1 MNKKIIILCVIYIL
15 FIIFQYFNS
24 NYKEYQFKNSN
35 NSKKLNDNIIYNNIH
50 KEELNIKIY
59 DIITERINLLINHKM
74 NYQEW
79 LKYNQENIWVD
90 IDGHKYY
97 ICIWDYTNKNFYLE
111 AYPIEKYLNLSWD
124 DYLKEQ
130 NNELSFAKY
139 TTDKEL
145 LLNMYNDISEE
156 YNVYSNFFVS
166 PLYNKI
172 IRRNL
177 IPKMYNDGKYNTGLM
192 YISYEIENLSDT
204 NTLFYYRVLPIYII
218 IIFSLLSFIL
228 SIIIYSLD
236 TTNFILPLIIL
247 IILNLY
253 ITYYLGIQEL
263 YSTLQMEI
271 DKFTNISSGVL
282 SISFLISAS
291 IFILSALQKKS
302 NMKNLFQKAAFL
314 FVISF
319 ILLLVSIFK
328 ETNYSNYYNI
338 AQIRVTKQFIFNYT
352 VLLNLFIILNYVIY
366 INSSTIKEFTK
377 FKDFIYKS

>member
-1 MNKKIIILCVIYIL
+1 
-15 FIIFQYFNS
+15 
-24 NYKEYQFKNSN
+24 
-35 NSKKLNDNIIYNNIH
+35 
-50 KEELNIKIY
+50 
-59 DIITERINLLINHKM
+59 M